1 MSWQKTH
8 NSIDDHGE
16 KMRHYPTKVINLI
29 GGPGSKKSLVSAD
42 IILQL
47 HLQNKSVE
55 HLADYAR
62 YLVWQRDFEMLKNQ
76 YHIAHKQ
83 YKVLKMI
90 DGEVQYIVVEG
101 SLPQIL
107 YYNRNYK
114 DNICDMAK
122 TEIQIKNW
130 YNEFEN
136 INVFVERDDS
146 QYVQCGRLQDEEQ
159 AKECDIAMMNILKK
173 NNIVF
178 TTVKPDIVK
187 INEFIKCVL
196 LKNAV

>member
-1 MSWQKTH
+1 MNWH
-8 NSIDDHGE
+8 NPNVDEANE
-16 KMRHYPTKVINLI
+16 KLRRYPTKIINLI

-107 YYNRNYK
+107 YYNRNHK
-114 DNICDMAK
+114 DNICDMNK
-122 TEIQIKNW
+122 TELQIKNW
-130 YNEFEN
+130 YNEFDN
-136 INVFVERDDS
+136 INIFVERDDS
-146 QYVQCGRLQDEEQ
+146 DYIQAGRFQTKDQ
-159 AKECDIAMMNILKK
+159 AKEVDFAMINILKK
-173 NNIVF
+173 NNIPF
-178 TTVKPDIVK
+178 TSVKPDIVK
-187 INEFIKCVL
+187 INEFIKHTL
-196 LKNAV
+196 LKTT